1 MSFYALIVVLFSLIG
16 ICGMQFLY
24 MIYIERI
31 DKERRKRLAELER
44 RCIYLTER
52 LKQAEAKLA
61 QQEEI
66 LNSLYEENEETKIFD
81 IELIEDNQEEEIW
94 ADIIEDNQKS

>member
-1 MSFYALIVVLFSLIG
+1 MSFYVLMAVLFSLIG

-24 MIYIERI
+24 MIYIERM
-31 DKERRKRLAELER
+31 DRERRKRLAELEK
-44 RCIYLTER
+44 RCVYLTER

-66 LNSLYEENEETKIFD
+66 LNSLSENEETRIFD
-81 IELIEDNQEEEIW
+81 IEIIEDSEEEIW
-94 ADIIEDNQKS
+94 ADIIEDNSKN